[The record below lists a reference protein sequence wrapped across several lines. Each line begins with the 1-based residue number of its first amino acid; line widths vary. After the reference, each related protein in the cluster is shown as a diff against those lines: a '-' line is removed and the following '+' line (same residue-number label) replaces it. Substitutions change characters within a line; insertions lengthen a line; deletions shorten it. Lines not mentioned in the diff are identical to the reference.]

1 MKKLLNTLYVTK
13 AEAYLSKELNNVIVS
28 EKGQEIFRI
37 PIQNLEAINTFGYQG
52 ASPGIMKLCAEN
64 GVALSFF
71 TPNGRFVSRIQ
82 GPVQGNVLLR
92 KRQYELLNDY
102 DTRLELSKL
111 FITGKLYNS
120 RVVLRRF
127 VRDYAGIRDV
137 GEIENVAETLK
148 GRYINLQNVSSFEE
162 LRGVE
167 GEFSALYFSVFNNL
181 ILNNSATFF
190 FPGRRRR
197 PPTDAVNAMLSFG
210 YTLLANDCA
219 SALESVGLDPA
230 GGFMHT
236 LRPGRNSLALD
247 MMEELRSYIVDR
259 FVLSLINNHQLTE
272 HDFQIHA
279 SDNEMAIPVLFKENG
294 LKKFIASWQNR
305 KKKEIIH
312 PFLNEK
318 ISLGLLPYVQSM
330 LLSRYLRYDIDNY
343 PVFFAK

>member
-1 MKKLLNTLYVTK
+1 MRKLLNTLYVTK
-13 AEAYLSKELNNVIVS
+13 PDAYLSKDLNNVVVT

-37 PIQNLEAINTFGYQG
+37 PIQNIEAINTFGYQG
-52 ASPGIMKLCAEN
+52 ASPGLMKLCAEN
-64 GVALSFF
+64 GVSLSFF

-82 GPVQGNVLLR
+82 GPVKGNVLLR
-92 KRQYELLNDY
+92 KRQYELINESDSKLA
-102 DTRLELSKL
+102 LSKL

-127 VRDYAGIRDV
+127 VRDYSDV
-137 GEIENVAETLK
+137 INVVDVENVAETIK
-148 GRYINLQNVSSFEE
+148 KRYSNLDVIDTFGA
-162 LRGVE
+162 LRGIE
-167 GEFSALYFSVFNNL
+167 GEASALYFSVFDNL
-181 ILNNSATFF
+181 ILNNSETFR

-197 PPTDAVNAMLSFG
+197 PPTDIVNAMLSFG

-247 MMEELRSYIVDR
+247 MMEEFRAYLVDR
-259 FVLSLINNHQLTE
+259 FVLSLINNHQVTE

-279 SDNEMAIPVLFKENG
+279 SDNAISAPVLFKENG
-294 LKKFIASWQNR
+294 LKKFIASWQSR
-305 KKKEIIH
+305 KKKEITH

-318 ISLGLLPYVQSM
+318 IPLGLLPYVQAM
-330 LLSRYLRYDIDNY
+330 LLSKYLRQDIDNY